1 MISTA
6 LIDSYFLS
14 FEGTILIIGSI
25 ILIEFLIGIIFDD
38 PFGIGLIATLGLNA
52 LFIIGGSIF
61 KYNHPVHNIC
71 EKCTYITKDSL
82 LEVSY
87 TYPDG
92 SPKVIVQ
99 KDYKQLKPECPNAKE
114 GDRIDFEHKYITSIE
129 VKTLP
134 PKI

>member
-1 MISTA
+1 MISAA
-6 LIDSYFLS
+6 LIDYYFLS
-14 FEGTILIIGSI
+14 FDGTILIGLGM
-25 ILIEFLIGIIFDD
+25 ILIGLLIGVIFDD
-38 PFGIGLIATLGLNA
+38 PFGISLFIALGLGT

-61 KYNHPVHNIC
+61 KYYHPVHNIC
-71 EKCTYITKDSL
+71 EKCTYITRDSR

-92 SPKVIVQ
+92 SPKVIIQ

-134 PKI
+134 PKN